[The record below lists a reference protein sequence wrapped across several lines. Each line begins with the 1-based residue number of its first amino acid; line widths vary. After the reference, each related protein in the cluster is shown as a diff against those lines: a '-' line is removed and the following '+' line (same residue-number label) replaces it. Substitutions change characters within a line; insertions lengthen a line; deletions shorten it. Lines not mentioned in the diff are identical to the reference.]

1 MNTKLIIGLLLIAV
15 GIFIL
20 VGQGISFTTTEKAID
35 LGPLQVTAEK
45 EHLVPPVV
53 GVIAL
58 AGGTLLLLSGGL
70 SMKRSQN

>member
-15 GIFIL
+15 GIFVL
-20 VGQGISFTTTEKAID
+20 VGKGISFTTTEKAID

-45 EHLVPPVV
+45 RHLVPPVV

-58 AGGTLLLLSGGL
+58 ASGTLLLITGGL
-70 SMKRSQN
+70 STKRSQS

>member
-15 GIFIL
+15 GIFVL

-53 GVIAL
+53 GIIAL
-58 AGGTLLLLSGGL
+58 AGGALLLINGGL

>member
-1 MNTKLIIGLLLIAV
+1 MNTKIIIGLLLIVAGIAV
-15 GIFIL
+15 L

-45 EHLVPPVV
+45 EHLVPPIV

-58 AGGTLLLLSGGL
+58 AGGTLLLIGGGL
-70 SMKRSQN
+70 STKRSNS